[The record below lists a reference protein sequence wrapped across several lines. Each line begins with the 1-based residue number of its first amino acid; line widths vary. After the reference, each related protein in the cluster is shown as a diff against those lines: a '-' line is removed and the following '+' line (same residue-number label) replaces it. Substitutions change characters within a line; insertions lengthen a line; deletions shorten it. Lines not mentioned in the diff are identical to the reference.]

1 MITIFV
7 YGSLDGIRIDYEK
20 GFPGCFWYSG
30 TAVYAMVVIV
40 VNLYIV
46 KRTNTHTVVSTALI
60 SLSIISFFI
69 VLYLENL
76 FPMFEQVYR
85 IFPYFTG
92 DSKFYFIIA
101 LTVWFCWGQDLIFES
116 REIWLRVK

>member
-1 MITIFV
+1 MMTIFV

-30 TAVYAMVVIV
+30 TAIYALVVIV

-46 KRTNTHTVVSTALI
+46 KRTNTHTVVSTTLI
-60 SLSIISFFI
+60 SLSIISFFV

-76 FPMFEQVYR
+76 FPMFE
-85 IFPYFTG
+85 
-92 DSKFYFIIA
+92 
-101 LTVWFCWGQDLIFES
+101 
-116 REIWLRVK
+116 